1 MEKYLQRTSN
11 ALIWGVVAVIIG
23 IILVIWPRSILQ
35 WAVRLIG
42 IVSIVIGSVQFIGFL
57 ARTKGVENRWKYL
70 PPAAPIAVVWGIL
83 LLLSPELW
91 TSLFMILF
99 GVLLI
104 FLGLNQLVTMF
115 KIRKSGIRVPGFY
128 FFFPV
133 LLMIAGF
140 VAFVQPVY
148 TATWFMAF
156 VGAWILAY
164 GIMEIFGYFS
174 LRGPI
179 EGNIVEDVKPV
190 EIEDKTPLQE

>member
-1 MEKYLQRTSN
+1 MDKYMKTYNGL
-11 ALIWGVVAVIIG
+11 LWGVAAVIIG
-23 IILVIWPRSILQ
+23 IVLVVWPRDILQ

-42 IVSIVIGSVQFIGFL
+42 IVSIVIGAVQFFGFL
-57 ARTKGVENRWKYL
+57 VRTKGIGNRWRYL
-70 PPAAPIAVVWGIL
+70 PPAAPIAVIWGIL

-115 KIRKSGIRVPGFY
+115 KIKKSGVKVAGLY
-128 FFFPV
+128 FFFPI

-140 VAFVQPVY
+140 VAFVQPIY

-164 GIMEIFGYFS
+164 GIMEIFGYYS
-174 LRGPI
+174 LRGPVESDSQQI
-179 EGNIVEDVKPV
+179 EVKGGEKV
-190 EIEDKTPLQE
+190 GE